1 MCGMK
6 YSEVLSHRL
15 EVVYTHVFM
24 PSLKLC
30 RVEKKGRKK
39 KETRLRASREQM
51 ETVRQRRKKG
61 KTIYILRSL

>member
-39 KETRLRASREQM
+39 KGNKIESFTRANGNSKTEKKK
-51 ETVRQRRKKG
+51 RKDDLY
-61 KTIYILRSL
+61 T